1 MKKILFVIGSL
12 RKNSFNRQLAK
23 KAEELLGSRA
33 EVKYLHY
40 DTLPPINQ
48 DKEYPAPEEV
58 AHVRAE
64 VADADAVWIF
74 TPEYNKSYPGHLK
87 TMLDWLSRP
96 VKPMDYETPT
106 CIRGKLVAVSGAGGK
121 AATSFC
127 REKLTEL
134 LEFIGA
140 KVLNEQTG
148 VAVPP
153 ESWASDEL
161 VLSDADVENLK
172 AEANALLNSL

>member
-1 MKKILFVIGSL
+1 MNKVLFIIGSL

-23 KAEELLGSRA
+23 KAEEILADRV

-40 DTLPPINQ
+40 DTLPLINQ
-48 DKEYPAPEEV
+48 DKEYPAHEEV
-58 AHVRAE
+58 ARVRQE
-64 VADADAVWIF
+64 VADADALWIF

-87 TMLDWLSRP
+87 TLFDWLSRP
-96 VKPMDYETPT
+96 VKPADFETPT
-106 CIRGKLVAVSGAGGK
+106 CIRGKVVAISGAGGK

-140 KVLNEQTG
+140 TVLSVQTG

-153 ESWASDEL
+153 QSWASDEL
-161 VLSDADVENLK
+161 VLSDTDINNLRTEADELVK
-172 AEANALLNSL
+172 SL